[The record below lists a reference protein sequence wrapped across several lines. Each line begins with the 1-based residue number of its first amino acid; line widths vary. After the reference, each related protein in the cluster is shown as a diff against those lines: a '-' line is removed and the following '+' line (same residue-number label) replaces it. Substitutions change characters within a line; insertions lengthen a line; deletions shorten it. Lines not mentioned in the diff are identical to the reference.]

1 MFFNFRMRIGED
13 SEGVGALTAEDRDTW
28 AAARAELESV
38 SEENRDSLLLVD
50 SSLFAVNIDLDWAMN
65 PEDLRTANKNTV
77 VGPDPA
83 NRWFDKSVRYFCTN
97 RNVFPK
103 IFFHFL

>member
-1 MFFNFRMRIGED
+1 MLFNFRMRIGED

-83 NRWFDKSVRYFCTN
+83 NRWFDKSVRYFCTYQQFIY
-97 RNVFPK
+97 VYS
-103 IFFHFL
+103 